1 MRVYSNSCILGLVL
15 ERARELVRARESEHE
30 RGQGGEEGR
39 RDGDKARE
47 IEGKDQSKERD
58 I

>member
-1 MRVYSNSCILGLVL
+1 MRVYSNSCILGFVL

-30 RGQGGEEGR
+30 RRRGGEEGR

-47 IEGKDQSKERD
+47 IEGN
-58 I
+58 